1 MGREFVC
8 LEILDSSTSTCP
20 PRLPDDSLNPF
31 ALFEPRQVATMGG
44 VSVRDVDVSV
54 PLHLIDRCSLWW
66 MSSFLEAWAGGHMDI
81 VMRWNGIWQLPCWNS
96 GCGFGLDGL
105 LARRDAIEG
114 SVCASVRT

>member
-81 VMRWNGIWQLPCWNS
+81 VMRWNGISAAAMLELWLWLWFGWAAGEE
-96 GCGFGLDGL
+96 GCH
-105 LARRDAIEG
+105 
-114 SVCASVRT
+114 